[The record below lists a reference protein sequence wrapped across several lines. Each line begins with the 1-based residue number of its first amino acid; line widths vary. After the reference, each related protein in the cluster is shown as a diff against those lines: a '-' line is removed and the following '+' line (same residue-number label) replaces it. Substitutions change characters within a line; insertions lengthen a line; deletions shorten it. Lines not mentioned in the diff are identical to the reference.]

1 MLTVAGRLYAH
12 KRIITSKE
20 IRNMKRRL
28 TISAAALTMV
38 ALISAVFAAPAPTP
52 ADGATQI
59 SGIGV
64 YATPG
69 QCTDPEGAGAD
80 YVVIMTGSLSGCN
93 YTFIESSRCSAG
105 GAYFET
111 GTETFV
117 GTYNGQAGTFRTNYV
132 FTATYQDCPNFVGE
146 IAGRCQHPIAPGSG
160 TGIFEGVS
168 GRFDMKD
175 DVEVGDFPY
184 RGHLLF

>member
-1 MLTVAGRLYAH
+1 
-12 KRIITSKE
+12 
-20 IRNMKRRL
+20 MKRRF
-28 TISAAALTMV
+28 TISALTGLTMM
-38 ALISAVFAAPAPTP
+38 ALISALFAAPSPTRP
-52 ADGATQI
+52 GEATQI
-59 SGIGV
+59 SGIGF
-64 YATPG
+64 YAAPG
-69 QCTDPEGAGAD
+69 QCTDPEGQGAD

-93 YTFIESSRCSAG
+93 YAFIESSRCSAG

-132 FTATYQDCPNFVGE
+132 FTATFQDCPNFVGE

-175 DVEVGDFPY
+175 DVEEGNFPY
-184 RGHLLF
+184 RGHLSF

>member
-1 MLTVAGRLYAH
+1 
-12 KRIITSKE
+12 
-20 IRNMKRRL
+20 MKRRSTLLAL
-28 TISAAALTMV
+28 TALTMM
-38 ALISAVFAAPAPTP
+38 ALISAVAPPSPAR

-59 SGIGV
+59 SGIGA
-64 YATPG
+64 YAAPG

-80 YVVIMTGSLSGCN
+80 YVVFMTGSFSGCN
-93 YTFIESSRCSAG
+93 YAFIESSRCSAG

-132 FTATYQDCPNFVGE
+132 FTATYEDCPNFVGE
-146 IAGRCQHPIAPGSG
+146 IAGRCQHPIVDGSG
-160 TGIFEGVS
+160 TGIFEGVR
-168 GRFDMKD
+168 GRFDMTD
-175 DVEVGDFPY
+175 DIEAGDFPY

>member
-1 MLTVAGRLYAH
+1 
-12 KRIITSKE
+12 
-20 IRNMKRRL
+20 MKRPL
-28 TISAAALTMV
+28 TILTTLTMM
-38 ALISAVFAAPAPTP
+38 ALISAVLATPSPTR
-52 ADGATQI
+52 AGGATQI
-59 SGIGV
+59 SGLGA
-64 YATPG
+64 YAAAG

-80 YVVIMTGSLSGCN
+80 YALIMTGAFSGCH
-93 YTFIESSRCSAG
+93 YAFVESSRCSAG

-117 GTYNGQAGTFRTNYV
+117 GTYNGEFGTFRTNYV

-146 IAGRCQHPIAPGSG
+146 IAGRCQHPIVDGSG

-175 DVEVGDFPY
+175 DVEAGDFPY
-184 RGHLLF
+184 RGHLSF